1 MEVELRTCLSDSIMA
16 SDTQDLQHE
25 SPMESMPC
33 QVCIA
38 QAGDGPIRNETS
50 LLNDNKTDGDY
61 DAKNNYNCSDNQVGG
76 YAVMTVLI
84 MIIVVVRNMGLI
96 VIIVVVMIM
105 MVMLM
110 MMVETLISKV
120 MIIKIGHDRKSYDI
134 QGVSKD
140 DHSDSDYYHHDH
152 DDDDDGYHGDSDRVI
167 TWFRW
172 ISYFLLGLLL
182 IKIISYFLVD
192 SNAVGS
198 WFHEILLISFWLLLF
213 VAFYYIWV
221 YSITVCCSGLC
232 DNGCCP
238 NSSFITESNS
248 ITVTS
253 SVVSSATSHCSCEPR
268 GNDTCCNIKDPLS
281 TDKYTKKNATSSTV
295 VNSIVEKSAY
305 LPRNIEAG
313 KHTMEKETPS
323 DNKVVKSHVFNPTW
337 HLEDTSAQ
345 LESHGR
351 QQFFAISFVLNNPT
365 FQKLEERNDTL
376 QHYQSGT
383 TREDEILIAERKLKL
398 AGVKESKKQRFAP
411 LQHKMHRTKAVKAWD
426 LHSIH
431 YESSNHD
438 CRGMIDGHINVM
450 PPSML
455 NQQLRTSPLF
465 VTKLLPLRPLNKL
478 LANLKE
484 PISDIR
490 TCLLCYHK
498 IMLMSLLLQQ
508 DCWIVS
514 AHFFP
519 HYSDP
524 PEFLPSVRDIVE
536 LCFISPDRC
545 LCTSTDVTIEMR
557 DTTSLAGCS
566 LFKDLLCQHS
576 SSSFRAKF
584 LLVCLS
590 TDQQCWYLKCFAH
603 YYDPPQYLRDSKEMH
618 RWSTLDLLL
627 SNEAI
632 PNSRG
637 AAKSLSIKND
647 NGNYLHTGA
656 INICAPSKCPW
667 YCSSDHVLYK
677 SDHVFADFLQSV
689 CADKGDTTSVQQSG
703 IQLNCQSTVHA
714 VDKECC
720 LNLHNAETE
729 TVVKM
734 SALPRIKNYTNNAA
748 RHEVNYLA
756 IRVEHARYDT
766 NASRKIRS
774 GIHSQQSFAHY
785 SDPPY
790 MLVEEE
796 ARCLN
801 GTLGASLV
809 INCNFRFIGF
819 VSTRRFLMTGLPDFT
834 RAASIVVECNVQD
847 KQEFWCASVLYY
859 LHYSDPRSCFLS
871 WNLHI
876 SRLCRLITMQNNS
889 HVITKYNKSDFSM
902 NIKESAGVEG
912 EFMRSGTTK
921 NDWNCSF
928 RAIHNI
934 KSIKIKLDITA
945 SPKYDLLQDWAQV
958 SIELNVLPSRF
969 CNRNL
974 PSQHWMLSVLEE
986 MTVECIVA
994 TIRYYVVY
1002 TTVLKT
1008 ARRYN
1013 ARTKG
1018 KNYKA
1023 IYHNNYEYLQVI

>member
-1 MEVELRTCLSDSIMA
+1 
-16 SDTQDLQHE
+16 
-25 SPMESMPC
+25 
-33 QVCIA
+33 
-38 QAGDGPIRNETS
+38 
-50 LLNDNKTDGDY
+50 
-61 DAKNNYNCSDNQVGG
+61 
-76 YAVMTVLI
+76 
-84 MIIVVVRNMGLI
+84 
-96 VIIVVVMIM
+96 
-105 MVMLM
+105 
-110 MMVETLISKV
+110 
-120 MIIKIGHDRKSYDI
+120 
-134 QGVSKD
+134 
-140 DHSDSDYYHHDH
+140 
-152 DDDDDGYHGDSDRVI
+152 
-167 TWFRW
+167 
-172 ISYFLLGLLL
+172 
-182 IKIISYFLVD
+182 
-192 SNAVGS
+192 
-198 WFHEILLISFWLLLF
+198 
-213 VAFYYIWV
+213 
-221 YSITVCCSGLC
+221 
-232 DNGCCP
+232 
-238 NSSFITESNS
+238 
-248 ITVTS
+248 
-253 SVVSSATSHCSCEPR
+253 
-268 GNDTCCNIKDPLS
+268 
-281 TDKYTKKNATSSTV
+281 
-295 VNSIVEKSAY
+295 
-305 LPRNIEAG
+305 
-313 KHTMEKETPS
+313 
-323 DNKVVKSHVFNPTW
+323 
-337 HLEDTSAQ
+337 
-345 LESHGR
+345 
-351 QQFFAISFVLNNPT
+351 
-365 FQKLEERNDTL
+365 
-376 QHYQSGT
+376 
-383 TREDEILIAERKLKL
+383 
-398 AGVKESKKQRFAP
+398 
-411 LQHKMHRTKAVKAWD
+411 
-426 LHSIH
+426 
-431 YESSNHD
+431 
-438 CRGMIDGHINVM
+438 
-450 PPSML
+450 
-455 NQQLRTSPLF
+455 
-465 VTKLLPLRPLNKL
+465 
-478 LANLKE
+478 
-484 PISDIR
+484 
-490 TCLLCYHK
+490 
-498 IMLMSLLLQQ
+498 
-508 DCWIVS
+508 
-514 AHFFP
+514 
-519 HYSDP
+519 
-524 PEFLPSVRDIVE
+524 
-536 LCFISPDRC
+536 
-545 LCTSTDVTIEMR
+545 
-557 DTTSLAGCS
+557 
-566 LFKDLLCQHS
+566 
-576 SSSFRAKF
+576 
-584 LLVCLS
+584 
-590 TDQQCWYLKCFAH
+590 
-603 YYDPPQYLRDSKEMH
+603 MH

-1018 KNYKA
+1018 YLTLVQSSVPTAAQSVTHMTLPSCTGSDRYCSSERGIGQEQHLVALEFAHQNPPFEFYVPRSPSVDNSIDSRIMPQSTGA
-1023 IYHNNYEYLQVI
+1023 GLVPQNTQCLAGNSETNNDNKMPAMSFSFSAVSLTSFTTQWETGGNNDSGVEVSPTEPDFVSNDGRLCLPVQVTDDEERVTWNTGLLDEVESDRDSSRIPQQEFFELY